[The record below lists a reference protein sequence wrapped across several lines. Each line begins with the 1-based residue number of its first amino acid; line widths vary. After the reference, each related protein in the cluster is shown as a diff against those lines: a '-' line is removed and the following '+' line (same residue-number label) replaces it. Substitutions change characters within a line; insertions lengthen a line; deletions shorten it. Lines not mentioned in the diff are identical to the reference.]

1 MTGSWRAMCCCC
13 GKSTIQTSSIGMTM
27 WRRRSRRCSW
37 RGSGSCEARRRGR
50 KYAKGEES
58 VGYQRF
64 PPLFVSS
71 HAGGHRFESGSL
83 RKKLLISY
91 EVRSFLR
98 LRIPPSAAPA
108 GLGGTRTFRRHHHLF
123 CILIPQQRKQIIFA
137 LSLQSLQS
145 AELIRWASFL
155 EPQLFCRW
163 L

>member
-1 MTGSWRAMCCCC
+1 MITAWSFLSRHRRADPNRDPNAE
-13 GKSTIQTSSIGMTM
+13 KSRWIQADTVD
-27 WRRRSRRCSW
+27 RPPSRKHTK
-37 RGSGSCEARRRGR
+37 AP
-50 KYAKGEES
+50 ES
-58 VGYQRF
+58 VAAQRF
-64 PPLFVSS
+64 PALIVSS

-91 EVRSFLR
+91 EIRSFLR